1 MLRLKPSAGVSW
13 SPKVAETRPSDV
25 SVFTSWAALTVAR
38 AGVIACRC
46 DLQAYLVRGKKT
58 LKSLY
63 IYLYHILYTL
73 NDPENVRFYELVLYF
88 IVSEQY

>member
-1 MLRLKPSAGVSW
+1 
-13 SPKVAETRPSDV
+13 V

-46 DLQAYLVRGKKT
+46 DLQAYLVRGKKKA
-58 LKSLY
+58 LRSLYIYIY

-73 NDPENVRFYELVLYF
+73 NDPENVHFYELVLYF